1 MLTGLIFDGKAAD
14 SPSWDPCR
22 SISVPALTERG
33 PLVTIARPRAPPLC
47 IRRVE
52 IFIMSDAALSPLTH
66 WLWAA
71 GTTFGVIFLAELGDK
86 SQLVCMTL
94 AARHRRWPVLIGA
107 VAAFII
113 LNSLAVVFGV
123 GLSQWIPERVLAAVV
138 AILFAV
144 FGVLALRAEAVDEDA
159 PARNWS
165 HNGIVAA
172 TFSMIFLAE
181 MGDKTQLAVAGLA
194 VTLPPLAVWVGAT
207 AALAL
212 TSALGVWVGCR
223 LLQVMPLHRLHQLS
237 GLFFLV
243 LAGLALTRVF

>member
-1 MLTGLIFDGKAAD
+1 MTD
-14 SPSWDPCR
+14 
-22 SISVPALTERG
+22 V
-33 PLVTIARPRAPPLC
+33 V
-47 IRRVE
+47 V
-52 IFIMSDAALSPLTH
+52 SPLND
-66 WLWAA
+66 WIWAA
-71 GTTFGVIFLAELGDK
+71 MTTFGVIFLAELGDK

-107 VAAFII
+107 VAAFVV
-113 LNSLAVVFGV
+113 LNSLAVIFGV
-123 GLSQWIPERVLAAVV
+123 GLAKWIPERLLAAAV

-144 FGVLALRAEAVDEDA
+144 FGVIALRAEEADEDA
-159 PARNWS
+159 PDQNWS
-165 HNGIVAA
+165 HKGIVLA

-181 MGDKTQLAVAGLA
+181 MGDKTQLAIAGLGA
-194 VTLPPLAVWVGAT
+194 TLPPLAVWTGAT

-237 GLFFLV
+237 GLIFLV

>member
-1 MLTGLIFDGKAAD
+1 MTDI
-14 SPSWDPCR
+14 
-22 SISVPALTERG
+22 
-33 PLVTIARPRAPPLC
+33 
-47 IRRVE
+47 
-52 IFIMSDAALSPLTH
+52 ALSPLTS
-66 WLWAA
+66 WAWAA
-71 GTTFGVIFLAELGDK
+71 VTTFGVIFLAELGDK
-86 SQLVCMTL
+86 SQLVCMTM

-107 VAAFII
+107 VAAFIV
-113 LNSLAVVFGV
+113 LNSLAVIFGV

-144 FGVLALRAEAVDEDA
+144 FGVLALRAQEADEDA
-159 PARNWS
+159 PERNWS
-165 HNGIVAA
+165 HNGIVMA

-194 VTLPPLAVWVGAT
+194 VTLPPVAVWVGAT
-207 AALAL
+207 LALAL

-237 GLFFLV
+237 GVLFLV

>member
-1 MLTGLIFDGKAAD
+1 
-14 SPSWDPCR
+14 
-22 SISVPALTERG
+22 
-33 PLVTIARPRAPPLC
+33 
-47 IRRVE
+47 
-52 IFIMSDAALSPLTH
+52 MSDLALSELSR

-71 GTTFGVIFLAELGDK
+71 VTTFGVIFLAELGDK

-107 VAAFII
+107 VAAFVV

-123 GLSQWIPERVLAAVV
+123 GLAQWIPERVLAGVV

-144 FGVLALRAEAVDEDA
+144 FGVLALRAEEADEDA
-159 PARNWS
+159 PERNWS
-165 HNGIVAA
+165 HNGIVMA

-194 VTLPPLAVWVGAT
+194 VTLPPFAVWTGAT
-207 AALAL
+207 LALVL

-237 GLFFLV
+237 GVLFLI

>member
-1 MLTGLIFDGKAAD
+1 
-14 SPSWDPCR
+14 
-22 SISVPALTERG
+22 
-33 PLVTIARPRAPPLC
+33 
-47 IRRVE
+47 
-52 IFIMSDAALSPLTH
+52 MSDLAFSELSR

-71 GTTFGVIFLAELGDK
+71 VTTFGVIFLAELGDK

-107 VAAFII
+107 VAAFVV

-123 GLSQWIPERVLAAVV
+123 GLAQWIPERALAGVV

-144 FGVLALRAEAVDEDA
+144 FGVLALRAEEADDDA
-159 PARNWS
+159 PQRNWS
-165 HNGIVAA
+165 HHGIVMA

-194 VTLPPLAVWVGAT
+194 VTLPPVAVWTGAT
-207 AALAL
+207 LALAL

-223 LLQVMPLHRLHQLS
+223 LLQVMPLQRLHQLS
-237 GLFFLV
+237 GVVFLI
-243 LAGLALTRVF
+243 LAGIALTRVF

>member
-1 MLTGLIFDGKAAD
+1 
-14 SPSWDPCR
+14 
-22 SISVPALTERG
+22 
-33 PLVTIARPRAPPLC
+33 
-47 IRRVE
+47 
-52 IFIMSDAALSPLTH
+52 MSDLALSGLAG

-71 GTTFGVIFLAELGDK
+71 VTTFGVIFLAELGDK

-107 VAAFII
+107 VAAFVV

-123 GLSQWIPERVLAAVV
+123 GLAQWIPERALAGVV

-144 FGVLALRAEAVDEDA
+144 FGVLALRAEEADEDA
-159 PARNWS
+159 PERSWS
-165 HNGIVAA
+165 HNGIVMA

-194 VTLPPLAVWVGAT
+194 VTLPPVAVWTGAT
-207 AALAL
+207 LALAL

-237 GLFFLV
+237 GVVFLI
-243 LAGLALTRVF
+243 LAGIALTRVF

>member
-1 MLTGLIFDGKAAD
+1 
-14 SPSWDPCR
+14 
-22 SISVPALTERG
+22 V
-33 PLVTIARPRAPPLC
+33 
-47 IRRVE
+47 
-52 IFIMSDAALSPLTH
+52 SDLAVSELSR

-71 GTTFGVIFLAELGDK
+71 ITTFGVIFLAELGDK

-107 VAAFII
+107 VAAFVV

-123 GLSQWIPERVLAAVV
+123 GLAQWIPERALAGVV

-144 FGVLALRAEAVDEDA
+144 FGVLALRAEEADEDA
-159 PARNWS
+159 PERSWS
-165 HNGIVAA
+165 HNGIVMA

-194 VTLPPLAVWVGAT
+194 VTLPPVAVWIGAT
-207 AALAL
+207 LALAL

-237 GLFFLV
+237 GVVFLI
-243 LAGLALTRVF
+243 LAGIALTRVF

>member
-1 MLTGLIFDGKAAD
+1 
-14 SPSWDPCR
+14 
-22 SISVPALTERG
+22 
-33 PLVTIARPRAPPLC
+33 
-47 IRRVE
+47 
-52 IFIMSDAALSPLTH
+52 MSDLALSEVSG

-71 GTTFGVIFLAELGDK
+71 VTTFGVIFLAELGDK

-107 VAAFII
+107 VAAFVV

-123 GLSQWIPERVLAAVV
+123 GLAQWIPERVLAGAV

-144 FGVLALRAEAVDEDA
+144 FGVLALRAEEADEDT
-159 PARNWS
+159 PQRSWS
-165 HNGIVAA
+165 HQGIVMA

-194 VTLPPLAVWVGAT
+194 VTLPPLAVWTGAT
-207 AALAL
+207 IALAL

-237 GLFFLV
+237 GMVFLM
-243 LAGLALTRVF
+243 LAGIALTRVF

>member
-1 MLTGLIFDGKAAD
+1 
-14 SPSWDPCR
+14 
-22 SISVPALTERG
+22 V
-33 PLVTIARPRAPPLC
+33 
-47 IRRVE
+47 
-52 IFIMSDAALSPLTH
+52 SDLALSELSR

-71 GTTFGVIFLAELGDK
+71 VTTFGVIFLAELGDK

-107 VAAFII
+107 VAAFVV

-123 GLSQWIPERVLAAVV
+123 GLAQWIPERALAGVV

-144 FGVLALRAEAVDEDA
+144 FGVLALRAEETDEDA
-159 PARNWS
+159 PDRGWS
-165 HNGIVAA
+165 HNGIVIA

-194 VTLPPLAVWVGAT
+194 VTLPPVAVWAGAT
-207 AALAL
+207 LALAL

-237 GLFFLV
+237 GVLFLV
-243 LAGLALTRVF
+243 LAGLALTRVV

>member
-1 MLTGLIFDGKAAD
+1 MSD
-14 SPSWDPCR
+14 
-22 SISVPALTERG
+22 PALY
-33 PLVTIARPRAPPLC
+33 
-47 IRRVE
+47 
-52 IFIMSDAALSPLTH
+52 SLSQ
-66 WLWAA
+66 WIWAA
-71 GTTFGVIFLAELGDK
+71 ATTFGVIFLAELGDK

-107 VAAFII
+107 VAAFVV

-123 GLSQWIPERVLAAVV
+123 GLAQWIPERVLAGVV
-138 AILFAV
+138 ALLFAV
-144 FGVLALRAEAVDEDA
+144 FGVLALRTEEADEEA
-159 PARNWS
+159 PERSWS
-165 HNGIVAA
+165 HHGIVMA

-194 VTLPPLAVWVGAT
+194 VTLPAVAVWAGAT
-207 AALAL
+207 LALAL

-237 GLFFLV
+237 GVLFLV

>member
-1 MLTGLIFDGKAAD
+1 MDLPGLRDGGLA
-14 SPSWDPCR
+14 
-22 SISVPALTERG
+22 
-33 PLVTIARPRAPPLC
+33 
-47 IRRVE
+47 
-52 IFIMSDAALSPLTH
+52 MSEVVLFSLPQ

-71 GTTFGVIFLAELGDK
+71 ATTFGVIFLAELGDK

-107 VAAFII
+107 VAAFMV

-123 GLSQWIPERVLAAVV
+123 GVAQWIPERFLAGVV

-144 FGVLALRAEAVDEDA
+144 FGVLALRTEAADSDVPE
-159 PARNWS
+159 RSWS
-165 HNGIVAA
+165 HRGIVMA

-194 VTLPPLAVWVGAT
+194 VTLPPVAVWTGAT
-207 AALAL
+207 LALAL

-237 GLFFLV
+237 GVLFLV

>member
-1 MLTGLIFDGKAAD
+1 
-14 SPSWDPCR
+14 
-22 SISVPALTERG
+22 V
-33 PLVTIARPRAPPLC
+33 
-47 IRRVE
+47 
-52 IFIMSDAALSPLTH
+52 SDLAVSELSR

-71 GTTFGVIFLAELGDK
+71 ITTFGVIFLAELGDK

-107 VAAFII
+107 MAAFVV

-123 GLSQWIPERVLAAVV
+123 GLAQWIPEPVLAGVV
-138 AILFAV
+138 AVLFAV
-144 FGVLALRAEAVDEDA
+144 FGVLALRAEEADEDA
-159 PARNWS
+159 PPRSWS
-165 HNGIVAA
+165 HNGIVVA

-194 VTLPPLAVWVGAT
+194 VTLPPVAVWTGAT
-207 AALAL
+207 LALVL

-237 GLFFLV
+237 GVLFLV